1 MNNKISTKKLESDVK
16 VTITIPYSEYKEW
29 DEFRAEGVEMVKL
42 SIKHDLTERLK
53 KDGVNDFFIQV
64 EHEN

>member
-1 MNNKISTKKLESDVK
+1 MKQVK
-16 VTITIPYSEYKEW
+16 VIITIPYSEYKEW

-42 SIKHDLTERLK
+42 SIKHDLTQRLK
-53 KDGVNDFFIQV
+53 KDGVNDFKIEV